1 MIYLVA
7 VLAFFFVGLLVFH
20 LYSKRQIKKHLQYM
34 TEKLHHITAMRSAE
48 RLLVVTDDKELRKLL
63 TEINGLLDYHQESLA
78 ELARLRIST
87 NRMLSNVSHDLK
99 TPLTVISGY
108 METMQH
114 AEHVSPE
121 EKQVMLAKVQT
132 KVMDVAGLIN
142 TFFDLAKL
150 EAEDWQL
157 EMGGVQVNEVCRKT
171 ILGFY
176 DTLASKGFDVHI
188 DIPDTSIQIEA
199 DAAALTRILENLIS
213 NSIRYGKDG
222 KTMGLHLHQDE
233 AHVYIDIWDKGKGI
247 QEKDSDRIFE
257 RLYTGTDARTASVK
271 GSGLGLMIAKR
282 LTEQMRGTIHFTSI
296 PYTKTTFT
304 LTFPK
309 PKIDNYA
316 ELKKVVRIP

>member
-7 VLAFFFVGLLVFH
+7 SLIMCVSILLL
-20 LYSKRQIKKHLQYM
+20 LYFRAKRKMNRHLQYM
-34 TEKLHHITAMRSAE
+34 TEKLNAITAEDSTE
-48 RLLVVTDDKELRKLL
+48 RLLLVTDDQHLRDLL
-63 TEINGLLDYHQESLA
+63 NEINSLLDYHQESMA
-78 ELARLRIST
+78 DLARLRIST

-108 METMQH
+108 IETIQH
-114 AEHVSPE
+114 DKQFSDK
-121 EKQVMLAKVQT
+121 EKELLLKKVQV

-157 EMGGVQVNEVCRKT
+157 EMERIQLNELCRKV
-171 ILGFY
+171 ILGYY
-176 DTLASKGFDVHI
+176 DTLTTKGFAVHI
-188 DIPDTSIQIEA
+188 DLPEVSIHTDA
-199 DAAALTRILENLIS
+199 DAAALTRILENLLS
-213 NSIRYGKDG
+213 NAIRYGKDG
-222 KTMGLHLHQDE
+222 KTVGMTLRQDE
-233 AHVYIDIWDKGKGI
+233 ENVYIEVWDKGKGI
-247 QEKDSDRIFE
+247 QETDNDRIFE
-257 RLYTGTDARTASVK
+257 RLYTAEDSRTSSLQ

-282 LTEQMRGTIHFTSI
+282 LTEQMQGQIHFTSI

-316 ELKKVVRIP
+316 KLKKVVRIP